1 MAKRML
7 NCEQCRK
14 KMWQGIQIPRNH
26 LAFSLLEVK
35 SAEIKCRFCQVRSS
49 AAGITG
55 ELPVNI
61 GVVRLV

>member
-14 KMWQGIQIPRNH
+14 KMWQGIQSPRNH
-26 LAFSLLEVK
+26 LALSLLEVK
-35 SAEIKCRFCQVRSS
+35 SAEIKCRFWVRSS